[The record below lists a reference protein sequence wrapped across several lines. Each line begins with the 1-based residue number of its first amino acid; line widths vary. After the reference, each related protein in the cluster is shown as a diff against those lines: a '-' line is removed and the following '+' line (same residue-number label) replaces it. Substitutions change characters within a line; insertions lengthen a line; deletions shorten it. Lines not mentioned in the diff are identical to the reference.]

1 MPLVPGTAR
10 APPGAW
16 HRRPRTRCLAPER
29 TTDDRY
35 HVLVLSRTT
44 AALLLALALPAISA
58 TPHSEA
64 QGQTGGLRILS
75 RDGTRRLNTT
85 TVSGQEYVAL
95 DEVAAT
101 FGLTVR
107 EDRLAGGVTLAS
119 GGRSVIITPDQ
130 PVVSVAGRLV
140 SLTAAPVRQNN
151 RWLVPL
157 DLLQRAVGPVLDM
170 RVELRRA
177 SRLVV
182 VGDLRV
188 PRASA
193 RVEPSP
199 GSAAVI
205 FDITPAAP
213 ARVTVEGARLV
224 VNFDADALDLN
235 LPTTQSSD
243 YLQSIQPGDTP
254 TSVRIVPGPKFALHR
269 ATTSQP
275 EANASRL
282 TIELLPAGAEPP
294 SAPAPV
300 ASASAPGGAT
310 ADKPAAPSDPFP
322 LPTPGVRTIVI
333 DPGHG
338 GEESGTR
345 GPAGTLEKDLTLAVA
360 RRLRT
365 MVESRLGLR
374 VFLTRDDDRLI
385 PLDDRSAYANSQ
397 RADAFISIHANASL
411 RPSVK
416 GAEVHYLSAPQSD
429 VERQGEGPVIALPT
443 LGGGARVIDVV
454 PWERAQFRHL
464 ARSSALAGI
473 VEQALRTRVAMSS
486 RPVQQGPYRVLVGAS
501 MPAVLV
507 EVGYLSN
514 PEEEKTLASAATQEQ
529 LAQAL
534 FDAIVQ
540 FRAQSD
546 RATPQAGQR

>member
-1 MPLVPGTAR
+1 M
-10 APPGAW
+10 
-16 HRRPRTRCLAPER
+16 
-29 TTDDRY
+29 
-35 HVLVLSRTT
+35 SRTT
-44 AALLLALALPAISA
+44 VALLLALALPAVSA
-58 TPHSEA
+58 IPRPEA
-64 QGQTGGLRILS
+64 QGQPGGLRILS
-75 RDGTRRLNTT
+75 RDGTRRLTT
-85 TVSGQEYVAL
+85 TTIGGQEYVAL

-101 FGLTVR
+101 FGLTLR

-119 GGRSVIITPDQ
+119 GGRSVIITADQ
-130 PVVSVAGRLV
+130 PVVSVTGRLV
-140 SLTAAPVRQNN
+140 SLTAPPVRQSN
-151 RWLVPL
+151 RWLIPL
-157 DLLQRAVGPVLDM
+157 DFLQRAVGPLLDM
-170 RVELRRA
+170 RVELRRT

-188 PRASA
+188 PRTAA
-193 RVEPSP
+193 RIEPSP

-213 ARVTVEGARLV
+213 ARVTAEGGRLV
-224 VNFDADALDLN
+224 VNFDADALDLS

-243 YLQSIQPGDTP
+243 FIQSIQPGDTA
-254 TSVRIVPGPKFALHR
+254 TSVRIIPGPKFALHR
-269 ATTSQP
+269 ATSSQP

-294 SAPAPV
+294 VPPPAPAP
-300 ASASAPGGAT
+300 PPPP
-310 ADKPAAPSDPFP
+310 PAAVDPLPFP
-322 LPTPGVRTIVI
+322 FAASGVRTVVI

-338 GEESGTR
+338 GQESGTR
-345 GPAGTLEKDLTLAVA
+345 GPAGTVEKDITLAVA

-385 PLDDRSAYANSQ
+385 PLDDRSAYGNSQ
-397 RADAFISIHANASL
+397 RADIFISIHANASL
-411 RPSVK
+411 RSSVK
-416 GAEVHYLSAPQSD
+416 GAEVHYLSASED
-429 VERQGEGPVIALPT
+429 DLKREGGGAAIALPT

-454 PWERAQFRHL
+454 PWESAQLRHL
-464 ARSSALAGI
+464 KRSSTLAGI
-473 VEQALRTRVAMSS
+473 VEQALRARVEMSA

-514 PEEEKTLASAATQEQ
+514 PDQEKSLASAAMQEQ

-546 RATPQAGQR
+546 RTAPPRGPQ